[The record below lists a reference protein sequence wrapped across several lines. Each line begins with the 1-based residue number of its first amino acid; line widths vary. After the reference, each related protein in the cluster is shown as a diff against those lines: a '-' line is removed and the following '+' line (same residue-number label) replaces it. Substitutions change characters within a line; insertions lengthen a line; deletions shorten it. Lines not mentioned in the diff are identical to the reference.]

1 MRYTG
6 LLTSSASGKAGGIVA
21 YGGPT
26 GQHLRVRSTK
36 VNTRSNAQTARH
48 MNFAAIT
55 SNWRSLTDAQRAAWA
70 GAATGKKTGYTLY
83 GSRNLNLFNLGLT
96 PNLTTPE
103 PAPPFP
109 AILSLTATPTYTTGT
124 PQPTLNGFLIAATL
138 AGATSTTAR
147 LRATPAYSATRAFTR
162 RGDLRTL
169 ALFTPS
175 SLPLIQPLPA
185 WQTIFGTFPP
195 AGTITFEMDFID
207 PASGAKSPAVK
218 CTASYTAIG
227 PVAPATPAIDA
238 YLPSGEVAVINA
250 PAIYVNTDLAA
261 VAP

>member
-1 MRYTG
+1 MRYIG
-6 LLTSSASGKAGGIVA
+6 LITSSASGKAGGIVA
-21 YGGPT
+21 YGSRT
-26 GQHLRVRSTK
+26 GQHLRARTTK
-36 VNTRSNAQTARH
+36 INTRSDTQTARR
-48 MNFAAIT
+48 MTFAAIT
-55 SNWRSLTDAQRAAWA
+55 SSWRSLTCAQRAAWA
-70 GAATGKKTGYTLY
+70 QAATGKESGYTLY

-147 LRATPAYSATRAFTR
+147 LRATPAYSATHAFTR

-175 SLPLIQPLPA
+175 SLPLTQPLPA
-185 WQTIFGTFPP
+185 WQAIFGTFPP
-195 AGTITFEMDFID
+195 AGTITFELDFID

-218 CTASYTAIG
+218 CAASYTSQG
-227 PVAPATPAIDA
+227 GEVPGTPAIAA

>member
-21 YGGPT
+21 YRGPT
-26 GQHLRVRSTK
+26 GQHLRARTTK
-36 VNTRSNAQTARH
+36 INTRSNAQTARR
-48 MNFAAIT
+48 MSFAAIT
-55 SNWRSLTDAQRAAWA
+55 SSWRSLTCAQRAAWA
-70 GAATGKKTGYTLY
+70 QAATGKESGYTLY

-109 AILSLTATPTYTTGT
+109 AILSLTATPVYTASS
-124 PQPTLNGFLIAATL
+124 PLPTLSGFLIAVTL

-162 RGDLRTL
+162 RGDFRTL
-169 ALFTPS
+169 SLFTPS
-175 SLPLIQPLPA
+175 SLPIIQPLPA

-195 AGTITFEMDFID
+195 DGTITFEMDFID

-218 CTASYTAIG
+218 CAASYHTQG
-227 PVAPATPAIDA
+227 GEVPATPAIDA
-238 YLPSGEVAVINA
+238 YLPSGEVAVINT
-250 PAIYVNTDLAA
+250 PAIWVNTDLAA

>member
-1 MRYTG
+1 
-6 LLTSSASGKAGGIVA
+6 
-21 YGGPT
+21 
-26 GQHLRVRSTK
+26 
-36 VNTRSNAQTARH
+36 

-70 GAATGKKTGYTLY
+70 EAATGKKSGYTLY

-109 AILSLTATPTYTTGT
+109 AILSLTATPVYTPGRL
-124 PQPTLNGFLIAATL
+124 PNLSGFLIAATL

-175 SLPLIQPLPA
+175 SLPLVQPLPA

-218 CTASYTAIG
+218 CAASYTAIG
-227 PVAPATPAIDA
+227 RRSPGNPSHRRPTCPAAKWQ
-238 YLPSGEVAVINA
+238 
-250 PAIYVNTDLAA
+250 
-261 VAP
+261 